1 MGGIYEGR
9 LSLPHKFLYLGM
21 PPHRHNRY
29 YWLAAGIL
37 FAALWGSAST
47 ATKLGLTV
55 AQPLVISVIRFGI
68 AAAIMLI
75 VSHLIGR
82 QRLPKGKEWKQITI
96 YGLLNITIYLG
107 CYVVAMQKVTA
118 GIGALAVATNP
129 VFISFFSVLFLKKK
143 LTPSIIFSLL
153 ICSAGVVCASWPL
166 FAGATVTA
174 DGLLILLFSM
184 LSYSLAAIYFSS
196 KNWNGL
202 SLFTINGWQTLLGGM
217 LLLPVTLFFYKSS
230 ANHYGI
236 NFWYSVI
243 WLAVPVSIFAV
254 QLWLW
259 LLRQNPV
266 RAGLWLFLCPPFGF
280 VLAAWIIKDIIT
292 IYTIVGVLLV
302 SGGLLWS
309 RINFGR
315 KEMILD

>member
-1 MGGIYEGR
+1 
-9 LSLPHKFLYLGM
+9 M
-21 PPHRHNRY
+21 PASHSNRY
-29 YWLAAGIL
+29 SWLAAGIL

-55 AQPLVISVIRFGI
+55 AQPLVISIVRFGI
-68 AAAIMLI
+68 AAAIMLFM
-75 VSHLIGR
+75 SHFIWK
-82 QRLPKGKEWKQITI
+82 QRLPVGKEWKQIAI

-107 CYVVAMQKVTA
+107 CYVFAMQKVTA

-129 VFISFFSVLFLKKK
+129 VFISFLSVFFLKKK
-143 LTPSIIFSLL
+143 VTVSVIFSLV

-166 FAGATVTA
+166 FAGATVTVA
-174 DGLLILLFSM
+174 GLLILLFSM
-184 LSYSLAAIYFSS
+184 LSYSVAAIYFSS

-202 SLFTINGWQTLLGGM
+202 SLFTINGWQTLLGGLFLLPAM
-217 LLLPVTLFFYKSS
+217 LLFYDSS
-230 ANHYGI
+230 ANHFEK

-259 LLRQNPV
+259 LLRQSPV

-280 VLAAWIIKDIIT
+280 ALAAWIMKDVIST
-292 IYTIVGVLLV
+292 YTIVGVLLV
-302 SGGLLWS
+302 SGGLLLS
-309 RINFGR
+309 RIRFSKR
-315 KEMILD
+315 KIILD